1 MSGGAVDNRC
11 RSTDQ
16 EPREEDFGSQWKG
29 SVEHKTAATE
39 KCDRCPQRKSGA
51 RCTYILGHKAKPKR
65 QRILISSEYKGRL
78 EHISNKID
86 ELGEIIKRLG
96 DERRLGTPGFAN
108 PAELRVPSYSYEA
121 LQATVVDSSY
131 GSVATERTSALNHLW
146 TTVNVQRQKNETL
159 EGSRPFP
166 KELPS
171 GFSLRDLPIPSL
183 EKTMTYLRIAQEST
197 PSQLYWPFEF
207 GSLTEFTQ
215 YVIKACSPC
224 PITDMELI
232 IVHYVLSWLFTEC
245 SNRAVGDAVRRDYE
259 VQALTCRDSLETII
273 SSLSFHINTN
283 MDSICAMYMAALHC
297 LHCGRA
303 FTARTFISRAS
314 LMSQAL
320 GLHSNRVV
328 AVEPAEG
335 VQRKIS
341 LFWAIYVREK
351 SVSLRL
357 GRPSTIRDQDITVP
371 RLLMGRKMTS
381 LAYHRMLDWIDVASL
396 HGRVYDNL
404 YSPNALEQ
412 PVSDRVSRAITLAS
426 ELQQMIAARLE
437 FYATNVIPQER
448 PNQWTNHVIHPG
460 LCRFIIHAN
469 RAFDYST
476 LASIYRGAPLEK
488 PFSMVSCTECITA
501 ARAALED
508 SKVCISIVADAPTWP
523 PSVDLWVNEILL
535 LAPFRAFLILVCNIV
550 GNSDPSD
557 LERLQQLIDSLHSL
571 ARSPRYSSC
580 IRQLRIFKA
589 SMIRCLRHL
598 IGDQYTDLA
607 IDTYLTD
614 HNWPDIES
622 ELWKTSQFDSF

>member
-39 KCDRCPQRKSGA
+39 KVAGGRPFLRFMLYGL
-51 RCTYILGHKAKPKR
+51 RV
-65 QRILISSEYKGRL
+65 LIMVDSVIVALSARL

-96 DERRLGTPGFAN
+96 DERLGTPGFAN
-108 PAELRVPSYSYEA
+108 PAELRVPSYSLLSAQQCSSPRTASKSGKRYRVLIVCPSYEA

-171 GFSLRDLPIPSL
+171 GFSLGDLPISSL
-183 EKTMTYLRIAQEST
+183 EKTMTCLRIAQEGT

-215 YVIKACSPC
+215 YVIKACSPR

-232 IVHYVLSWLFTEC
+232 IVHYVLSWLFIEC
-245 SNRAVGDAVRRDYE
+245 SNRA
-259 VQALTCRDSLETII
+259 
-273 SSLSFHINTN
+273 
-283 MDSICAMYMAALHC
+283 
-297 LHCGRA
+297 
-303 FTARTFISRAS
+303 
-314 LMSQAL
+314 AL

-396 HGRVYDNL
+396 HGRV
-404 YSPNALEQ
+404 
-412 PVSDRVSRAITLAS
+412 
-426 ELQQMIAARLE
+426 
-437 FYATNVIPQER
+437 
-448 PNQWTNHVIHPG
+448 
-460 LCRFIIHAN
+460 
-469 RAFDYST
+469 
-476 LASIYRGAPLEK
+476 
-488 PFSMVSCTECITA
+488 
-501 ARAALED
+501 
-508 SKVCISIVADAPTWP
+508 
-523 PSVDLWVNEILL
+523 
-535 LAPFRAFLILVCNIV
+535 
-550 GNSDPSD
+550 
-557 LERLQQLIDSLHSL
+557 
-571 ARSPRYSSC
+571 
-580 IRQLRIFKA
+580 
-589 SMIRCLRHL
+589 
-598 IGDQYTDLA
+598 
-607 IDTYLTD
+607 
-614 HNWPDIES
+614 
-622 ELWKTSQFDSF
+622 

>member
-1 MSGGAVDNRC
+1 MSGGAVDNSC

-39 KCDRCPQRKSGA
+39 KVACDRCRQRKTKCDRVNPCRQCVKTGA

-65 QRILISSEYKGRL
+65 QRILISSEYEGRL

-96 DERRLGTPGFAN
+96 DKRLGTPGFAN
-108 PAELRVPSYSYEA
+108 PTELRVPSYSL
-121 LQATVVDSSY
+121 LQPSSAQTREQPLSRANVIESSFSY
-131 GSVATERTSALNHLW
+131 GSVVTERTSALNLLW
-146 TTVNVQRQKNETL
+146 STVNVQRQKNETL

-207 GSLTEFTQ
+207 GSLTKFTQ
-215 YVIKACSPC
+215 YVIKACSPG

-232 IVHYVLSWLFTEC
+232 IVHYVL
-245 SNRAVGDAVRRDYE
+245 AVGDAVRRDYE

-303 FTARTFISRAS
+303 FTAWMFISRAS

-341 LFWAIYVREK
+341 LFWAIYVLEK
-351 SVSLRL
+351 S
-357 GRPSTIRDQDITVP
+357 
-371 RLLMGRKMTS
+371 
-381 LAYHRMLDWIDVASL
+381 
-396 HGRVYDNL
+396 
-404 YSPNALEQ
+404 
-412 PVSDRVSRAITLAS
+412 VSRAITLAS

-437 FYATNVIPQER
+437 FYAS
-448 PNQWTNHVIHPG
+448 HPG
-460 LCRFIIHAN
+460 RLGMFIIHAN

-535 LAPFRAFLILVCNIV
+535 LAPFMAFLILVCNIV

-589 SMIRCLRHL
+589 SMIRRSPHL

-622 ELWKTSQFDSF
+622 ELWKTSQFDNF